1 MMQSELP
8 RMADRALHIKIE
20 GQVQGVGYRFFAM
33 RMAERLNLKGYVR
46 NLPDGNVEVLAE
58 GKEERLME
66 FLEDLRR
73 GPSYSDV
80 RGVRVTWKE
89 PESKFNSFI
98 VMY

>member
-1 MMQSELP
+1 MMQADLHRTS
-8 RMADRALHIKIE
+8 DRALHCRIE

-80 RGVRVTWKE
+80 REIRVTWKE
-89 PESKFNSFI
+89 PESRFNSFI
-98 VMY
+98 VRY

>member
-1 MMQSELP
+1 MQADLQ
-8 RMADRALHIKIE
+8 RMYDRAFHCQIE

-80 RGVRVTWKE
+80 REVRVTWKE
-89 PESKFNSFI
+89 PEGRFNSFI
-98 VMY
+98 VRY